1 MVMDRDRV
9 RIAGR
14 WMRTDRVLQVL
25 LAGWFLLLV
34 PRWRPRLIDY
44 TTLDG
49 GWQAVYAHFAFQT
62 VQFGHDLVYAS
73 GPFGWL
79 RTGSYW
85 PGLTGLQIAWGVLV
99 AGVLISL
106 STALINRVHLK
117 QGLGLACLFAL
128 IPIIAS
134 GRAASMF
141 YVIDLLVLFVF
152 VTAIK
157 PGHDWRHVVAGVYLS
172 LSALVFFPQMV
183 AATVIVL
190 LATVVCLAK
199 FRRLGE
205 LAMTFVGS
213 IIVWWLVARQ
223 SLWAAPCYLRSSLD
237 ITWGYGDVMSLQGSA
252 WEIGVLL
259 LTFLSVLT
267 IIIVSRKREN
277 LLETA
282 LLVTGTAFLFF
293 ISFKNAAVR
302 YQAHRL
308 VMPALTVY
316 GAALAQLVWL
326 TASQQPRHRKWLIP
340 ATTVVGLCLIVNL
353 AFVFLPSGWSPTSL
367 SKVVLFPLD
376 QARGL
381 VELVTQPRKLEAADR
396 HNRQLV
402 RSRFP
407 LPHPSGDTD
416 LFGDRQGIVICH
428 GFEYRPRPVFQRY
441 IAFTPGLARM
451 NGEFLAGET
460 APHTMIIDLTGFGR
474 ILRPQLDPTSFIEI
488 LQSYEYRESRGKLAV
503 VERSERR
510 PFRRRTIFE
519 ITASPGQWVS
529 TAEHCDSGPI
539 WIEVDARSSLMG
551 ELIGAAYKRPP
562 LVIDLGFR
570 DGGTGTFRFA
580 VNAARAGF
588 WLSPTI
594 QNTRQFVDY
603 MNEGFDGIG
612 ADRVVSGL
620 QIRESSGR
628 ASWAWRDF
636 RIRGFRLVRPEAE
649 SAVELSA
656 R

>member
-1 MVMDRDRV
+1 
-9 RIAGR
+9 
-14 WMRTDRVLQVL
+14 MRTDRVLQIL

-49 GWQAVYAHFAFQT
+49 GWQAVYAHFAFQP

-85 PGLTGLQIAWGVLV
+85 PGLTGLQIAWGILV

-106 STALINRVHLK
+106 SAAFVTRVQGK
-117 QGLGLACLFAL
+117 MGLGLVCLFAL

-134 GRAASMF
+134 GRPASMF
-141 YVIDLLVLFVF
+141 YVIDMLVLYVF
-152 VTAIK
+152 LTAIK
-157 PGHDWRHVVAGVYLS
+157 PGYDWRHVVAGVYLS

-183 AATVIVL
+183 AATVTVL
-190 LATVVCLAK
+190 LVTVMCFARSRRPGVLAIT
-199 FRRLGE
+199 FFG
-205 LAMTFVGS
+205 AM
-213 IIVWWLVARQ
+213 IVWWLIAQ
-223 SLWAAPCYLRSSLD
+223 QYLWTAPGYLRSSLD

-252 WEIGVLL
+252 WEIGLL
-259 LTFLSVLT
+259 LFTFLVTLMV
-267 IIIVSRKREN
+267 IIVSRKGED
-277 LLETA
+277 LLETI
-282 LLVTGTAFLFF
+282 LLAIGIAFLFF
-293 ISFKNAAVR
+293 ISFKIAVVR
-302 YQAHRL
+302 YQAPRL
-308 VMPALTVY
+308 VMPTLTVY
-316 GAALAQLVWL
+316 GAAVAQLAWL
-326 TASQQPRHRKWLIP
+326 TASRQQRNRKWLIP

-353 AFVFLPSGWSPTSL
+353 AFIVLPSGVASTGL
-367 SKVVLFPLD
+367 SKIVLLPLS

-416 LFGDRQGIVICH
+416 LFGDRQGIVISH
-428 GFEYRPRPVFQRY
+428 GFDYRPRPVFQRY

-451 NGEFLAGET
+451 NGEFLAGEA
-460 APHTMIIDLTGFGR
+460 APGTMIIDLTGFGG

-488 LQSYEYRESRGKLAV
+488 LQSYEFRESRGKLAV
-503 VERSERR
+503 VERSKRR
-510 PFRRRTIFE
+510 PFRRRKIFE

-529 TAEHCDSGPI
+529 VAEHCDSGPI
-539 WIEVDARSSLMG
+539 WIEVDARSSVMG
-551 ELIGAAYKRPP
+551 ELVGAAYKRPP

-570 DGGTGTFRFA
+570 NGGSGTFRFA
-580 VNAARAGF
+580 VNAAGAGF

-594 QNTRQFVDY
+594 QNTRQFVNY
-603 MNEGFDGIG
+603 MNEGFNGIG
-612 ADRVVSGL
+612 ADRIVLGL

-636 RIRGFRLVRPEAE
+636 RIRGFRLVR
-649 SAVELSA
+649 
-656 R
+656 